1 MIKPSRMRRAEREA
15 RMGLMRN
22 AYQVLVGKPEEKKQ
36 LERTRCRW
44 EDDIG
49 MDLREMA
56 WEGVHCVLVDHDR
69 HGLFCPR

>member
-1 MIKPSRMRRAEREA
+1 
-15 RMGLMRN
+15 MRN

-56 WEGVHCVLVDHDR
+56 WEGVDCVLVDHDR